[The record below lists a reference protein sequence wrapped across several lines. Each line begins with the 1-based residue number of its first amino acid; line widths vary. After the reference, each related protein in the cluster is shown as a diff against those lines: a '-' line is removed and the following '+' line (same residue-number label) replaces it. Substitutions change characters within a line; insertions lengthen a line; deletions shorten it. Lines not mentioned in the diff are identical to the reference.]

1 MEEDKGS
8 DRIGG
13 NQNKHSRDWGPN
25 IYKKWKRILLN
36 QEKEGNDKFLES
48 GGPKLI
54 CENLNYRD
62 FPL

>member
-25 IYKKWKRILLN
+25 IYKKWKIILLN

-48 GGPKLI
+48 EGP
-54 CENLNYRD
+54 
-62 FPL
+62 